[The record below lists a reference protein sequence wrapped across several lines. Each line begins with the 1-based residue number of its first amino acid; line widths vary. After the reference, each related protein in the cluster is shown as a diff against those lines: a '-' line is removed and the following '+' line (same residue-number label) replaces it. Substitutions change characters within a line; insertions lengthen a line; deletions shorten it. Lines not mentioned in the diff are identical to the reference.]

1 MSRALQA
8 VSRTDPQQLIEKQY
22 DRAQELG
29 AAATDLAGLSVL
41 LRFVS
46 RVPKEKRW
54 AQLFAAKGLLHARA
68 FPDVAEA
75 LALESVEHS
84 PSYSGFSLLA
94 KIAQHRGD
102 HRARRRYQSLA
113 AEQAD
118 APTVRSTFI
127 ERWAVAEMKRR
138 QRPGDTT
145 AKRDARRD
153 AFFRRLGSLPNEKSS
168 SVQSSKPK
176 PRRRPARK

>member
-1 MSRALQA
+1 M
-8 VSRTDPQQLIEKQY
+8 SRTDPQQLIEEQY

-29 AAATDLAGLSVL
+29 AAATDLAGLSAL

-46 RVPKEKRW
+46 RVPKGSRRW

-75 LALESVEHS
+75 LALESVEHA
-84 PSYSGFSLLA
+84 PSYSGFNLLA

-127 ERWAVAEMKRR
+127 ERWAVAETKRR
-138 QRPGDTT
+138 LRPGDTA
-145 AKRDARRD
+145 AKRDARRH

-168 SVQSSKPK
+168 SVRSSKPK